1 MGVVVRPVS
10 APTPSASRANA
21 ELNSGVMKPG
31 AERGMCCM
39 KKNAALKRQATT
51 KPMWRLTG
59 RRRDTPSGTG

>member
-21 ELNSGVMKPG
+21 ELDSGVIKPG

-39 KKNAALKRQATT
+39 K
-51 KPMWRLTG
+51 
-59 RRRDTPSGTG
+59 